1 MSQDAW
7 METTPIGADFPHPA
21 AVAAVTFY
29 FVFFLHLHLLP
40 LRFLKQRGGGGGA
53 SLFRIL
59 LLLRASSHFYPF
71 PPSPTPDSSLYRC
84 SHKSHNAPVI
94 ITPTPVYLQP
104 VAWRGAS
111 LSLSRC
117 LLLSLSSPSSSLL
130 SFLIFF
136 FFPPSVIFLLLQ
148 VSFLFSRSLPL
159 YVLFHWDKT
168 LKFDNKLLSRS
179 TSSFAFFK
187 MKNNK
192 KCWVLMLGILN
203 SVDAE
208 IVFKKLAFN
217 KTVDLSVEA

>member
-1 MSQDAW
+1 

-40 LRFLKQRGGGGGA
+40 LRFLKQRGGGGGVHHYSGSYFSSGPHLISFLSFSSLTHSRQLII
-53 SLFRIL
+53 SLFPQIPQCTCNYHAHTCL
-59 LLLRASSHFYPF
+59 PPASCLEGGVS
-71 PPSPTPDSSLYRC
+71 
-84 SHKSHNAPVI
+84 I
-94 ITPTPVYLQP
+94 
-104 VAWRGAS
+104 S
-111 LSLSRC
+111 LSLFTS
-117 LLLSLSSPSSSLL
+117 LSLSSPSSSLL

-168 LKFDNKLLSRS
+168 LKFNNKLLSRS

-192 KCWVLMLGILN
+192 KC
-203 SVDAE
+203 
-208 IVFKKLAFN
+208 
-217 KTVDLSVEA
+217 